1 MTEEVVSAPTVNSLK
16 KWFDRHFVHLRY
28 SYNWEDFKF

>member
-1 MTEEVVSAPTVNSLK
+1 VNSLK
-16 KWFDRHFVHLRY
+16 NRFDRHCVHLRY